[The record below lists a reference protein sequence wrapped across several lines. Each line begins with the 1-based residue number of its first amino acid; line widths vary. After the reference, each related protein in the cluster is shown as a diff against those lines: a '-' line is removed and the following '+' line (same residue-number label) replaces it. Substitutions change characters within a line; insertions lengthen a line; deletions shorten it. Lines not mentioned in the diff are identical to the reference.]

1 MINVLTPN
9 ASEGILHSE
18 CWLRIQIV
26 AFIQL
31 TAVSSLLQPTSKVAF
46 VSIRE
51 YHGST
56 ALSHNT
62 HRTTGNKAANMKVLV
77 TGGSGFIAAHCID
90 QLLAH
95 GFVNW
100 SRNPLSQTSD

>member
-1 MINVLTPN
+1 MINALTPN

-18 CWLRIQIV
+18 CWLHIQIDP
-26 AFIQL
+26 FTTIDCRL
-31 TAVSSLLQPTSKVAF
+31 FTFTAYIKGRIHLNTRARQEVLPSHTIHIETTS
-46 VSIRE
+46 
-51 YHGST
+51 
-56 ALSHNT
+56 
-62 HRTTGNKAANMKVLV
+62 NKAVNMKVLV

-100 SRNPLSQTSD
+100 SRNP

>member
-1 MINVLTPN
+1 MINALTPN

-18 CWLRIQIV
+18 CWLHIQIDLLHK
-26 AFIQL
+26 L
-31 TAVSSLLQPTSKVAF
+31 TAISSLLQPTSKVAF
-46 VSIRE
+46 ISIRE
-51 YHGST
+51 YQQV
-56 ALSHNT
+56 LPSHAI
-62 HRTTGNKAANMKVLV
+62 HIETTGNKAANMKVLV

-100 SRNPLSQTSD
+100 SRNP